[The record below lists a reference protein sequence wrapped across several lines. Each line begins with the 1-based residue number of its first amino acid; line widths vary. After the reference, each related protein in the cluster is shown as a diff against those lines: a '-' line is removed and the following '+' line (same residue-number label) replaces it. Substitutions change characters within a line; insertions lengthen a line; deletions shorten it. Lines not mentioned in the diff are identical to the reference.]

1 MTDFE
6 IQRRLRELK
15 VTRPPQSD
23 LWPAIAARI
32 AAAPARTPI
41 IRRRTARLP
50 IATAAALLL
59 AMAGTFSIVRLQQH
73 STPEG
78 TITANAILTHVLPVS
93 PNDVAAFAN
102 APNGDPRLI
111 SAAVVLD
118 AAHAELEQA
127 LEQRPDAVFLV
138 SLLNRTRARRADL
151 DHFGASAG

>member
-6 IQRRLRELK
+6 VQHRLREMN
-15 VTRPPQSD
+15 VPRPPQSD

-32 AAAPARTPI
+32 AEAPARTRV
-41 IRRRTARLP
+41 IRRRAAWLP
-50 IATAAALLL
+50 IAAAAALLL
-59 AMAGTFSIVRLQQH
+59 AIAGTFSIALLQHH
-73 STPEG
+73 STLQG
-78 TITANAILTHVLPVS
+78 TTTSMAIPGRPLPVS

-127 LEQRPDAVFLV
+127 LDQRPDAVFLV